1 MDLYVKAFSSS
12 LRMCSRPPQRCYSL
26 LPSHANQKSGPHS
39 IVLSLPVIIDS
50 RPYHCDA
57 RIYWLCTGAVRHCY
71 YLNTAL
77 PGAESGDALLT
88 RSFNRC
94 VLRPGETATSVME
107 NSHRCLCG
115 KLYGQQSALS
125 YHQHTCKSAK
135 TRLSSALGQ
144 VKEFLQSAKK
154 RRLVAA
160 EFLAPQ
166 GSLSD
171 LSDPVPSFPAT
182 SSQVI
187 INQSTA
193 TP

>member
-1 MDLYVKAFSSS
+1 MDLYLKAFSSS
-12 LRMCSRPPQRCYSL
+12 LWMCSRPPHQCYSL
-26 LPSHANQKSGPHS
+26 LPSCANQKSRPCS

-50 RPYHCDA
+50 RPYHCDT
-57 RIYWLCTGAVRHCY
+57 RIYWLCTGAIRHCY

-77 PGAESGDALLT
+77 PGAESGDALLMWL
-88 RSFNRC
+88 FNHC
-94 VLRPGETATSVME
+94 VLCPGETATFVME
-107 NSHRCLCG
+107 NSHHCLCG

-125 YHQHTCKSAK
+125 YHQCMCKSAK
-135 TRLSSALGQ
+135 THLSSALGQ
-144 VKEFLQSAKK
+144 AKEFLQSAKK
-154 RRLVAA
+154 CR
-160 EFLAPQ
+160 FLAPQ

-171 LSDPVPSFPAT
+171 LLDPVPSFPAT

>member
-1 MDLYVKAFSSS
+1 MQTKNPGHVASYCLS
-12 LRMCSRPPQRCYSL
+12 LSL
-26 LPSHANQKSGPHS
+26 LIPDHT
-39 IVLSLPVIIDS
+39 IVMPEFTDYVLV
-50 RPYHCDA
+50 H
-57 RIYWLCTGAVRHCY
+57 HCY

-77 PGAESGDALLT
+77 PGTKSGDALLT
-88 RSFNRC
+88 RSFNHR

-125 YHQHTCKSAK
+125 YHQRMCKSAK

-144 VKEFLQSAKK
+144 AKEFLQSAKK

>member
-1 MDLYVKAFSSS
+1 MDLYMKAFSSS
-12 LRMCSRPPQRCYSL
+12 LWMCSRPPHWCYSL

-57 RIYWLCTGAVRHCY
+57 RIYWLCTGTIHHHY

-77 PGAESGDALLT
+77 PGAKSGDALLM

-94 VLRPGETATSVME
+94 VLHPGETAMSVME
-107 NSHRCLCG
+107 NSHCCLCG
-115 KLYGQQSALS
+115 KLYGQQSAHS
-125 YHQHTCKSAK
+125 YHQCTCKPAK
-135 TRLSSALGQ
+135 THLSSALGQ
-144 VKEFLQSAKK
+144 AKEFLQSAKK
-154 RRLVAA
+154 RMPVAA

-166 GSLSD
+166 GSLLD
-171 LSDPVPSFPAT
+171 LLDPVLSFPAT

-187 INQSTA
+187 INQSTV

>member
-12 LRMCSRPPQRCYSL
+12 LQMCSRPPHRHYSL
-26 LPSHANQKSGPHS
+26 LPSCANQKSRPCS
-39 IVLSLPVIIDS
+39 IILSLPVIIDS
-50 RPYHCDA
+50 RPYYCDA
-57 RIYWLCTGAVRHCY
+57 RIYWLCTGVVHHHY

-77 PGAESGDALLT
+77 SGAESGDALLT
-88 RSFNRC
+88 RSFNHC
-94 VLRPGETATSVME
+94 VLLPGETAMSIME
-107 NSHRCLCG
+107 NSHHCLCG

-125 YHQHTCKSAK
+125 YHQCTCKSAK
-135 TRLSSALGQ
+135 THLSSVLGQ
-144 VKEFLQSAKK
+144 AKEFLQSAKK
-154 RRLVAA
+154 CRLVAA

-166 GSLSD
+166 GSLLD

-187 INQSTA
+187 VNQSTA